1 LGATG
6 QLEDCRK
13 LAADRGWSVGDEYV
27 DNDVSAFSGNRRR
40 DYERM
45 LADLGSGARNA
56 VIVYNLDRLHRRPAE
71 LEEFVTLCERA
82 GADAA
87 GAADPESD
95 PAQTVSASDRARKS
109 WLAAESRRTDSR
121 GYCPHWRRRP
131 YYAASKTPTATP
143 SCCVWPSMMP
153 VNIGARV
160 WPAWNHTGG
169 RSGRWGALVG
179 LGCVIRPPTSTP
191 SRITVRPAATRA
203 GRRASGT
210 GIPALAVSA
219 AVADYPMLADQL
231 LPGGGPSTARVARPA
246 ARSARRILSRAKRNR
261 QRGNRMAKRHK
272 TDEQRPS
279 SPHADRRPYQRL
291 RRIREGSTSPDCTRA
306 SSMNRCT
313 GRERKNPVWPPWYQ
327 WISGLPQCSQSRV
340 TWSRGCTNRSAMP
353 A

>member
-1 LGATG
+1 MGATG

-121 GYCPHWRRRP
+121 DYCPHWRRRP

-153 VNIGARV
+153 VNIGARF
-160 WPAWNHTGG
+160 G
-169 RSGRWGALVG
+169 RPGTTRADAAADGERSSGSAASSARQPRHLRELPSA
-179 LGCVIRPPTSTP
+179 RPPP
-191 SRITVRPAATRA
+191 GPVAVELA
-203 GRRASGT
+203 G
-210 GIPALAVSA
+210 LAF
-219 AVADYPMLADQL
+219 P
-231 LPGGGPSTARVARPA
+231 R
-246 ARSARRILSRAKRNR
+246 
-261 QRGNRMAKRHK
+261 
-272 TDEQRPS
+272 
-279 SPHADRRPYQRL
+279 
-291 RRIREGSTSPDCTRA
+291 
-306 SSMNRCT
+306 
-313 GRERKNPVWPPWYQ
+313 WP
-327 WISGLPQCSQSRV
+327 
-340 TWSRGCTNRSAMP
+340 
-353 A
+353 